1 MTDWSFL
8 RRLSGLEPASTSLQL
23 DLIVGLGNIGE
34 RYAGTRH
41 NAGFEVLD
49 LVAREIAIGP
59 RRVDN
64 LYYWCSAECRK
75 RLLTLAWPRTFMN
88 RSGQA
93 AADLLKRCETSPDRM
108 LVVVDDFNLPIG
120 SVRFRQRGSDGGHNG
135 LASLIENLG
144 TEDFARLRVG
154 IGEPGEEE
162 DVVDYVLGRYAEE
175 ERKELDP
182 ILKFAAEGA
191 IFAIDHHFDEVMSRY
206 NRNPAQPE

>member
-1 MTDWSFL
+1 MTDGAFF

-49 LVAREIAIGP
+49 LVVREIAIGP
-59 RRVDN
+59 RRIDD
-64 LYYWCSAECRK
+64 LYFWCSAERSK
-75 RLLTLAWPRTFMN
+75 HLLTLAWPRTFMN

-93 AADLLKRCETSPDRM
+93 ALDLLERFETSPDRM

-120 SVRFRQRGSDGGHNG
+120 SVRFRRSGSDGGHNG
-135 LASLIENLG
+135 LLSLIEDLG
-144 TEDFARLRVG
+144 TEDFPRLRVG
-154 IGEPGEEE
+154 IGEPGNDE
-162 DVVDYVLGRYAEE
+162 DVVDFVLGRYSPE
-175 ERKELDP
+175 EREALEP
-182 ILKFAAEGA
+182 NLRFAAEGV

-206 NRNPAQPE
+206 NRNPARPE